1 MLSLP
6 NYLHFIFMKEIFAFC
21 NIAVIPIR
29 AEASHRSEMV
39 SQLLFGEAYNI
50 VDYQEEWVRIKS
62 LFDNYEGYIDR
73 RQIAL
78 IHESSYKK
86 YYQDNFKPAVAFEPT
101 EVYDKVRKCSFLIPQ
116 GSTLPFTS
124 PTEQRRPQRRG
135 PCCPARRKR
144 RDRPAAFRP

>member
-50 VDYQEEWVRIKS
+50 VDYQEEWVKIKS
-62 LFDNYEGYIDR
+62 CSTTTKVI
-73 RQIAL
+73 
-78 IHESSYKK
+78 ST
-86 YYQDNFKPAVAFEPT
+86 AV
-101 EVYDKVRKCSFLIPQ
+101 KL
-116 GSTLPFTS
+116 L
-124 PTEQRRPQRRG
+124 
-135 PCCPARRKR
+135 
-144 RDRPAAFRP
+144 

>member
-50 VDYQEEWVRIKS
+50 VDYQEEWVKIKS

-101 EVYDKVRKCSFLIPQ
+101 EVYDKVRKCSFLVPNLHLSYYHRMIHLQ
-116 GSTLPFTS
+116 QLREWVSLFCRVLRS
-124 PTEQRRPQRRG
+124 G
-135 PCCPARRKR
+135 PLLCY
-144 RDRPAAFRP
+144 